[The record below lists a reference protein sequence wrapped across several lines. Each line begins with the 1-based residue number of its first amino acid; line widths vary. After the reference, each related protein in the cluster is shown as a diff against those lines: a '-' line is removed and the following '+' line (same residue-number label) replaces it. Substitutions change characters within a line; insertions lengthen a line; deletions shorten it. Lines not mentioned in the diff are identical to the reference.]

1 MNNYLTKSCFFI
13 SLIGVITIFNG
24 CSEQAE
30 KNTPT
35 KKSAEVGMPQMPQ
48 TEVGTYT
55 INQQEITLQQEL
67 PGRTVIALNSE
78 IRPQIGGIIER
89 QLFKEG
95 STVNKGD
102 VLYKVVSS
110 SYEAAYNEAK
120 ASYAN
125 VLANVK
131 AAKLKDERY
140 KDLLKIDG
148 VSKQEYE
155 DTNVAYL
162 QALASVEEKKAAMQS
177 AKINLEYTQITS
189 PISGHIGISSVT
201 EGALVTAQQ
210 ETALATVRSL
220 DPIYVDFTQSSVQML
235 NLKKLLK
242 QENMKEASATVSL
255 KLEDGSIYENKGEF
269 KLQELAVD
277 EATGSVTLRAQ
288 FPNPKNILL
297 PGMYVNIIVNEAIN
311 TKAILVPQQG
321 VTFDE
326 KGNATAMIVNKNSEV
341 EKLHIVIDRTINDY
355 WLVKDGFN
363 VGDHLIVEGLN
374 KIRVGAKVKDSD
386 ITSNFKFDNPKIN

>member
-1 MNNYLTKSCFFI
+1 MNNYITKSCLFI
-13 SLIGVITIFNG
+13 SLIGLITIFNG
-24 CSEQAE
+24 CSEQTE
-30 KNTPT
+30 KKVTT
-35 KKSAEVGMPQMPQ
+35 KRL

-55 INQQEITLQQEL
+55 ITQQEITLQKEL
-67 PGRTVIALNSE
+67 PGRTVIALNAE

-95 STVNKGD
+95 STVKKGD

-110 SYEAAYNEAK
+110 TYQATYNQAKAAYE
-120 ASYAN
+120 N

-148 VSKQEYE
+148 VSKQDYE
-155 DTNVAYL
+155 DTHVAYL

-177 AKINLEYTQITS
+177 AKINLEHTQIKS

-210 ETALATVRSL
+210 TTALATVRAL

-235 NLKKLLK
+235 NLRKLLK
-242 QENMKEASATVSL
+242 QKDIKKANAAVSL
-255 KLEDGSIYENKGEF
+255 KLEDGSIYENKGEL

-321 VTFDE
+321 VTFNT
-326 KGNATAMIVNKNSEV
+326 KGNATAMIVNKNNKV
-341 EKLHIVIDRTINDY
+341 EKRSIVINRAINNF
-355 WLVKDGFN
+355 WLIKDGFK

-374 KIRVGAKVKDSD
+374 KIRVGEEVKNTDISSKFTFDS
-386 ITSNFKFDNPKIN
+386 SKIN

>member
-1 MNNYLTKSCFFI
+1 LNNYLTKSCFFI
-13 SLIGVITIFNG
+13 SLLGLITIFNG
-24 CSEQAE
+24 CSEETE
-30 KNTPT
+30 KKAPT
-35 KKSAEVGMPQMPQ
+35 KKP

-78 IRPQIGGIIER
+78 IRPQIGGIIQS

-95 STVNKGD
+95 STVKKGD
-102 VLYKVVSS
+102 VLYKVDSS

-155 DTNVAYL
+155 DANVAYL

-210 ETALATVRSL
+210 TTALATVRSL

-288 FPNPKNILL
+288 FPNSQNILL
-297 PGMYVNIIVNEAIN
+297 PGMYVNIVVNEAVN

-341 EKLHIVIDRTINDY
+341 EKVNIIIDRAIKDY
-355 WLVKDGFN
+355 WLIKDGFN

-374 KIRVGAKVKDSD
+374 KIRVGAKVQDSD
-386 ITSNFKFDNPKIN
+386 ITSNFKFNNPKIN

>member
-1 MNNYLTKSCFFI
+1 LKNYLTKSCFFI

-24 CSEQAE
+24 CFEETE
-30 KNTPT
+30 KKAPT
-35 KKSAEVGMPQMPQ
+35 KKP

-102 VLYKVVSS
+102 ILYKVVSS

-155 DTNVAYL
+155 DANVAYL

-210 ETALATVRSL
+210 TTALATVRSL

-242 QENMKEASATVSL
+242 QENIKEASATVSL

-341 EKLHIVIDRTINDY
+341 EKLNIVIDRAINDY

-386 ITSNFKFDNPKIN
+386 ITSNFKFDNPNKIN

>member
-1 MNNYLTKSCFFI
+1 MKNYLTKSCFFI

-24 CSEQAE
+24 CFEETE
-30 KNTPT
+30 KKAPT
-35 KKSAEVGMPQMPQ
+35 KKP

-102 VLYKVVSS
+102 ILYKVVSS

-155 DTNVAYL
+155 DANVAYL

-210 ETALATVRSL
+210 TTALATVRSL

-242 QENMKEASATVSL
+242 QENIKEASATVSL
-255 KLEDGSIYENKGEF
+255 KLEDGSIYENKGKF

-341 EKLHIVIDRTINDY
+341 EKLHIVIDRAINDY

-386 ITSNFKFDNPKIN
+386 ITSNFKFDNPNKIN

>member
-1 MNNYLTKSCFFI
+1 LNNYLTKSCFFI

-24 CSEQAE
+24 CFEETE
-30 KNTPT
+30 KKAPT
-35 KKSAEVGMPQMPQ
+35 KNP

-55 INQQEITLQQEL
+55 INQQELTLQQEL

-110 SYEAAYNEAK
+110 SYEAVYNEAK

-140 KDLLKIDG
+140 RDLLKIDG

-155 DTNVAYL
+155 DANVAYL

-210 ETALATVRSL
+210 TTALATVRSL

-235 NLKKLLK
+235 NLRKLLK

-297 PGMYVNIIVNEAIN
+297 PGMYVNIVVNEAIN

-341 EKLHIVIDRTINDY
+341 EKLHIVIDRTIEDY
-355 WLVKDGFN
+355 WLVKEGFN

-374 KIRVGAKVKDSD
+374 KIRVGVKVKDSD

>member
-1 MNNYLTKSCFFI
+1 LKNYLTKSCFFI

-24 CSEQAE
+24 CFEETE
-30 KNTPT
+30 KKAPT
-35 KKSAEVGMPQMPQ
+35 KKP

-102 VLYKVVSS
+102 ILYKVVSS

-155 DTNVAYL
+155 DANVAYL

-210 ETALATVRSL
+210 TTALATVRSL

-242 QENMKEASATVSL
+242 QENIKEASATVSL

-341 EKLHIVIDRTINDY
+341 EKLHIVIDRAINDY